1 MFSFVKCFFF
11 AYWDDHV
18 IFILSFANVVY
29 HIVFFLNVESSLWHW
44 NKSNLITV
52 YDLFLIILFTF
63 QISCWG
69 LLHLYSEKVLIYNFY
84 LLNSLSGFGIRV
96 IVTLCACVHAKS
108 LQSCPTLCNPWT
120 VAHQATLSM
129 GFSRQEYWSGLACP
143 PPGDLPDPG
152 INQCLLWIQHCRW
165 ILTIEPPGQPDRD
178 LEEWILGVFP
188 SLAFFFFWY
197 SLRNL
202 FFMYLVSL
210 SLWDISS
217 TLSVHFF
224 LK

>member
-1 MFSFVKCFFF
+1 MWYIILCFFWMLNHP
-11 AYWDDHV
+11 YDTGINPIW
-18 IFILSFANVVY
+18 SQCMT
-29 HIVFFLNVESSLWHW
+29 FFLLFYSLSKYLVEDFYIYIQKRYWS
-44 NKSNLITV
+44 
-52 YDLFLIILFTF
+52 II
-63 QISCWG
+63 
-69 LLHLYSEKVLIYNFY
+69 FY
-84 LLNSLSGFGIRV
+84 VLNSLSGFGIRV